1 MRKAFTLV
9 EVLVATVIATVAG
22 AGLLQ
27 LNSNYTY
34 LFSSIKDKSVISE
47 VVSIVG
53 LHADVKYNKTTK
65 SLYDILDK
73 TYEIEND
80 DLRKYL
86 KDQSYDYNEH
96 LIDTITFGEDELG
109 EDKEEFSMDDTQET
123 SAMAPIIQFE
133 LIDVNIKNKTQRGS
147 IMDIR
152 LIEL

>member
-53 LHADVKYNKTTK
+53 LHADIKYNRTKK
-65 SLYDILDK
+65 SLYDILDD

-86 KDQSYDYNEH
+86 KNQSYEYKEH
-96 LIDTITFGEDELG
+96 LVDTITFGEDELG

>member
-1 MRKAFTLV
+1 MRSAFTLI
-9 EVLVATVIATVAG
+9 EVLVATVIATVVG

-34 LFSSIKDKSVISE
+34 LFSKIKDKSLSSE
-47 VVSIVG
+47 IVSIIG

-73 TYEIEND
+73 TYDIKND

-86 KDQSYDYNEH
+86 KDTSFDYRET
-96 LIDTITFGEDELG
+96 LVDTITFGEDGSES
-109 EDKEEFSMDDTQET
+109 EEEFSMGDSQET
-123 SAMAPIIQFE
+123 SAVAPVIQFE
-133 LIDVNIKNKTQRGS
+133 LIDVSIKNRDLQGS
-147 IMDIR
+147 ILQIR

>member
-1 MRKAFTLV
+1 MRSAFTLV

-34 LFSSIKDKSVISE
+34 LFSQIKEKSVSSE
-47 VVSIVG
+47 VVSLIG
-53 LHADVKYNKTTK
+53 LHADIKYNKTTK

-73 TYEIEND
+73 TYDIEND

-86 KDQSYDYNEH
+86 KDQSFDYTENLVE
-96 LIDTITFGEDELG
+96 TITFGDEDSE
-109 EDKEEFSMDDTQET
+109 EEEFSMGESEEV
-123 SAMAPIIQFE
+123 SALAPIIQFE
-133 LIDVNIKNKTQRGS
+133 LLDIVIKNKQLRGS
-147 IMDIR
+147 ILHVR